1 MSLLLIKHIIL
12 GLSIA
17 APIGPINI
25 EILRRGLSQGFW
37 PSLFVGAGGMTADCA
52 LMFFMYQGLA
62 RLLTL
67 DGVQLTFIIFG
78 AVVLMHTGLQSLIK
92 QKESIM
98 TNEWHSINSS
108 TGLMNSFLTGV
119 FIAAFNPLN
128 ILFWLGIYGSV
139 LSETFNDDNKIKA
152 FFISSAVFIGIG
164 LWNLNLALI
173 VHFGRKSLNPS
184 TLKRISLVASLI
196 ILGFGLHLSYQA
208 IMRML
213 DMM

>member
-1 MSLLLIKHIIL
+1 MSLLLFKHIIL

-37 PSLFVGAGGMTADCA
+37 SSLFVGAGGMTADCI
-52 LMFFMYQGLA
+52 LMFLMYQGFA
-62 RLLTL
+62 RLLTIQ
-67 DGVQLTFIIFG
+67 GVQLTLIIFG
-78 AVVLMHTGLQSLIK
+78 AVVLIHTGLQSLLKHK
-92 QKESIM
+92 QSLVVNESV
-98 TNEWHSINSS
+98 HSNNRS
-108 TGLMNSFLTGV
+108 LMNSFLTGA

-128 ILFWLGIYGSV
+128 VLFWLGIYGSV
-139 LSETFNDDNKIKA
+139 LSDTFNEDNKIKA
-152 FFISSAVFIGIG
+152 FIISSAVFIGIG

-184 TLKRISLVASLI
+184 TLKRISTVASLI
-196 ILGFGLHLSYQA
+196 ILGFGLHLSYQGMVR
-208 IMRML
+208 IL